1 MRPFEYVRAAT
12 VEDAVT
18 GGDRFIAGG
27 TNLVDLMKHGIER
40 PERLVDVTRLE
51 LASIEE
57 ADGGGLRIGSQ
68 VTNSALA
75 NDARVRERYPVL
87 SKALLSGA
95 TQQLRNKASTGGNF
109 LQRTRCYYF
118 YDTARRCNKRE
129 PGSGC
134 DALDGFN
141 RIHAILGASEHC
153 IATHPSDMAV
163 AMVALDAELLT
174 RKSDGSTRRVKAE
187 ALHQLPGDTPHHE
200 HVLEPGELIT
210 HVDLP
215 PLPDGARHVYRKA
228 RDRASY
234 AFALVSVAVVLVT
247 DGDAITEARVA
258 LGGVAPK
265 PWRAHRAEAALKGAR
280 VDRDVFR
287 RAAEAELE
295 DARGHGDNDF
305 KIPLAT
311 RLIASALAE
320 AAGLD
325 AGDDR

>member
-1 MRPFEYVRAAT
+1 MRPFEYVRAGT

-18 GGDRFIAGG
+18 GGDRFIAGV

-40 PERLVDVTRLE
+40 PKRLVDVTRLE

-75 NDARVRERYPVL
+75 NDPRVRERYPVL

-174 RKSDGSTRRVKAE
+174 RKSDGST
-187 ALHQLPGDTPHHE
+187 
-200 HVLEPGELIT
+200 
-210 HVDLP
+210 
-215 PLPDGARHVYRKA
+215 
-228 RDRASY
+228 
-234 AFALVSVAVVLVT
+234 
-247 DGDAITEARVA
+247 
-258 LGGVAPK
+258 
-265 PWRAHRAEAALKGAR
+265 
-280 VDRDVFR
+280 FR
-287 RAAEAELE
+287 C
-295 DARGHGDNDF
+295 
-305 KIPLAT
+305 KT
-311 RLIASALAE
+311 
-320 AAGLD
+320 
-325 AGDDR
+325 